1 MATKAEL
8 SAVRRSFNDNN
19 IMYYLDK
26 MDVPTQIIV
35 GKHGERTTV
44 LEAKEVSDMI
54 AGSLFEVF
62 AESGLYPFIEE
73 KAKFIAEVKSFVKR
87 ITIV

>member
-54 AGSLFEVF
+54 AGSVFEVF
-62 AESGLYPFIEE
+62 L
-73 KAKFIAEVKSFVKR
+73 
-87 ITIV
+87 